1 MLALI
6 LFCGVFA
13 VMGWGGLLHKVGA
26 TVIYPF
32 QWVFDKVGDG
42 ISGFGSYFRD
52 MDALLEENQALKEEN
67 AALRSQITDAEILA
81 DEQAWL
87 YAYLSMKQEHTD
99 YAMCAATVIASN
111 TAKESGGYITG
122 CTLNKGMAHGIERG
136 MPVVTPQGLVGMVT
150 EVSLNQC
157 FVTTVLDTSLSV
169 SSTVTAT
176 GEKGLLQG
184 DFSCLFEGRAMLR
197 YLAEDS
203 KVEEGNILITGGE
216 GSVYPYGIP
225 VGRVHSLS
233 VDPLSRTTCAE
244 ITPFC
249 DLTSL
254 SDVMILTDYVRYAE
268 GEYEPQYGEEGG
280 S

>member
-32 QWVFDKVGDG
+32 QWVVGKVGDG
-42 ISGFGSYFRD
+42 ICGFGNYFRD
-52 MDALLEENQALKEEN
+52 MDQLLEENQALKEEN
-67 AALRSQITDAEILA
+67 QALKSQIKDAEILA
-81 DEQAWL
+81 DENSWL
-87 YAYLSMKQEHTD
+87 YAYLAMKQEHED
-99 YAMCAATVIASN
+99 YAVCAATVISVN
-111 TAKESGGYITG
+111 TSQAGGGYITS
-122 CTLNKGMAHGIERG
+122 CTLNKGSAHGVERG
-136 MPVVTPQGLVGMVT
+136 MPVVTPMGLVGMVT

-157 FVTTVLDTSLSV
+157 FVTTLLDTSLSV
-169 SSTVTAT
+169 SCLSTAT
-176 GEKGLLQG
+176 GEKGLIQG
-184 DFSCLFEGRAMLR
+184 DFSCLFEGRAMLK
-197 YLAEDS
+197 YLPEDS
-203 KVEEGNILITGGE
+203 SVAEGNILVTGGE

-225 VGRVHSLS
+225 VGRVYRLS

-249 DLTSL
+249 DFSSL
-254 SDVMILTDYVRYAE
+254 SDVVILTDYVRYAE
-268 GEYEPQYGEEGG
+268 GEYEPRYGEEGG